1 PFVSTTYCATRLTT
15 HIQCASHLGAKC
27 GELVGE
33 VKGRVGMSY
42 QDAAVKS
49 AGRNDVQSTEAP
61 FSEDPHQ
68 RGGTLH
74 RHLVCGE
81 LVGEVKGRVGM
92 SYQDAAVK
100 SAGRNDVQ
108 STEAPFSEDPHQRG
122 GTLHRHLVEV
132 EADRGRSNLR
142 SACYHEPVER
152 QLTASPEDESHGK
165 RCATSSSQFQLNEGS
180 PMPPIMSVHRRNIEV
195 PRLSNYTWDET
206 DVCTI
211 STTSAEGKSMVRLD
225 EVNKGLLTSTVMP
238 YHLGSQSA
246 TADSWHESKS
256 YTAAGTVAIPPV
268 KFFNGTQQ
276 WRVGGNR
283 GLCVLSTSCTRCGKC
298 KKRSSNEEERLY
310 EGDRL
315 IPRYHLTSGPE
326 FGTTQMQRD
335 EGTGE
340 GHGKAVNGNESRI
353 RSYTLPSQGS
363 STPQPSSAA
372 ALLQTSFDSQSD
384 SLSASI
390 VHTVIPRSRSGSAQD
405 AKVMCE
411 DQCHP
416 NELRTGVVTLAGS
429 NIAKEMKFYAREELP
444 SSVSPGDHSTLP
456 SSGGVRFQVSMM
468 DVLSEE
474 IWHLHATRMQRDI
487 TLGRKLHLRDMLYCC
502 VSQIFPMCGL
512 YMVGS
517 SLNGFGTDSSDMDLC
532 LMISHRELNQQTD
545 AMIVLE
551 MVRGALMKVASI
563 REHTLI
569 PAKGPI
575 LRLKFTNPFDEMTV
589 DLNVNNSVA
598 IRNTHLLYNYSLF
611 DWRVRPLVSVIK
623 EWAKRRGMNSANR
636 STFTSYS
643 LVLMVIHYFQCGVS
657 PPVLPSLQM
666 LYPTRFD
673 RRSDVCKLDMSL
685 PLDPPPEDVWPF
697 SETSTL
703 SELLIGFLEYYAL
716 KFDYLRDA
724 ISVRLG
730 KKVDRAVV
738 ARQRSQFNNMA
749 QWNYIC
755 IEEPFTLSNTAHSIH
770 SQMTF
775 DAIKEAFVEGYKE
788 LYVNRDLHAFL
799 NAPPIHIPAPFGSSA
814 HLTELSVANS
824 NRVQEAADGVA
835 NRSIQ
840 QVSFTLRKGITHRSI
855 TQTDAVPSTDSV
867 GSNSQRDE
875 KNLDLT
881 RMCQRCLSE

>member
-1 PFVSTTYCATRLTT
+1 MTRYC
-15 HIQCASHLGAKC
+15 
-27 GELVGE
+27 E
-33 VKGRVGMSY
+33 
-42 QDAAVKS
+42 DAA
-49 AGRNDVQSTEAP
+49 
-61 FSEDPHQ
+61 
-68 RGGTLH
+68 
-74 RHLVCGE
+74 
-81 LVGEVKGRVGM
+81 
-92 SYQDAAVK
+92 
-100 SAGRNDVQ
+100 
-108 STEAPFSEDPHQRG
+108 
-122 GTLHRHLVEV
+122 
-132 EADRGRSNLR
+132 
-142 SACYHEPVER
+142 
-152 QLTASPEDESHGK
+152 
-165 RCATSSSQFQLNEGS
+165 
-180 PMPPIMSVHRRNIEV
+180 
-195 PRLSNYTWDET
+195 
-206 DVCTI
+206 
-211 STTSAEGKSMVRLD
+211 
-225 EVNKGLLTSTVMP
+225 
-238 YHLGSQSA
+238 
-246 TADSWHESKS
+246 
-256 YTAAGTVAIPPV
+256 
-268 KFFNGTQQ
+268 
-276 WRVGGNR
+276 
-283 GLCVLSTSCTRCGKC
+283 
-298 KKRSSNEEERLY
+298 
-310 EGDRL
+310 
-315 IPRYHLTSGPE
+315 
-326 FGTTQMQRD
+326 
-335 EGTGE
+335 GE

-390 VHTVIPRSRSGSAQD
+390 VHTVIPRSRSGSAQ
-405 AKVMCE
+405 V
-411 DQCHP
+411 
-416 NELRTGVVTLAGS
+416 
-429 NIAKEMKFYAREELP
+429 P

-569 PAKGPI
+569 PAKVPI

-598 IRNTHLLYNYSLF
+598 IRNTHLLYYYSLF

-716 KFDYLRDA
+716 NYLRDA

-770 SQMTF
+770 SQMAF

-855 TQTDAVPSTDSV
+855 TQIDAVPSTDSV
-867 GSNSQRDE
+867 GSNSQ
-875 KNLDLT
+875 
-881 RMCQRCLSE
+881 